1 MKNRRGSFLLI
12 QSRPER
18 WEGPLLFVSA
28 VGSATHQPG
37 GRANSEQLKPARGP
51 SAAHS
56 RRRTPLGRGRGPP
69 WPRLG
74 PGPPGEGWG
83 KPTLRLRAPR
93 GSWGRTAVAPFK
105 ITSNAQ
111 GWTIGLMDLGVF
123 WSQRCAR
130 SFGEWLRTKPGKA
143 EARMAV
149 GEGGAPHAV
158 LAHAGPGSGSGG
170 ARAPPLQLARLVP
183 PWAAWGG
190 VWAVSAVVGSPA
202 PRAAPA
208 LCPQM
213 LSPSRCE
220 AVSS

>member
-1 MKNRRGSFLLI
+1 MGGPAALRICRGV
-12 QSRPER
+12 RN
-18 WEGPLLFVSA
+18 A
-28 VGSATHQPG
+28 
-37 GRANSEQLKPARGP
+37 PARGP
-51 SAAHS
+51 RKLRAAKTSPRPFSCPQPAAHAP
-56 RRRTPLGRGRGPP
+56 RAWQGPP
-69 WPRLG
+69 VAQAGPRA
-74 PGPPGEGWG
+74 PGGGG

-93 GSWGRTAVAPFK
+93 GGWGRTAVAPFK

>member
-12 QSRPER
+12 QSGLER

-56 RRRTPLGRGRGPP
+56 LRRTPLGRGRGPP

-74 PGPPGEGWG
+74 PGPPGGGG

-158 LAHAGPGSGSGG
+158 LAHAGPGSGG

-190 VWAVSAVVGSPA
+190 VWAVWLWWGPLLPGQRQLSAPKCSHPPA
-202 PRAAPA
+202 VR
-208 LCPQM
+208 L
-213 LSPSRCE
+213 
-220 AVSS
+220 

>member
-1 MKNRRGSFLLI
+1 MGGPAALRICRGV
-12 QSRPER
+12 RD
-18 WEGPLLFVSA
+18 A
-28 VGSATHQPG
+28 
-37 GRANSEQLKPARGP
+37 PARGP
-51 SAAHS
+51 RKLRAAKTS
-56 RRRTPLGRGRGPP
+56 PRPFSCPQPAAPLGLGRGPP
-69 WPRLG
+69 PPRLG
-74 PGPPGEGWG
+74 PGPPGWGWG

-93 GSWGRTAVAPFK
+93 GSWGRTAVAPLK

-158 LAHAGPGSGSGG
+158 LAHAGPGSGG
-170 ARAPPLQLARLVP
+170 ARAPPLQLAPLVP
-183 PWAAWGG
+183 PWAPWGG
-190 VWAVSAVVGSPA
+190 VWAVSGVVGSPA

>member
-1 MKNRRGSFLLI
+1 MGGPAALRICRGV
-12 QSRPER
+12 RNAPAR
-18 WEGPLLFVSA
+18 
-28 VGSATHQPG
+28 

-74 PGPPGEGWG
+74 PGPPGWGWG

-149 GEGGAPHAV
+149 GEGGAPTQGEGRGRG
-158 LAHAGPGSGSGG
+158 AHGPRPCSWPDWS
-170 ARAPPLQLARLVP
+170 PPGQP
-183 PWAAWGG
+183 GG
-190 VWAVSAVVGSPA
+190 VSGLCRLWWGPLLPGQRQLSAPKCSHPPAV
-202 PRAAPA
+202 R
-208 LCPQM
+208 L
-213 LSPSRCE
+213 
-220 AVSS
+220 